1 MCINLPPCRH
11 LLGKLFQGGSLQSEA
26 SGIIAATSGS
36 GGPSQF
42 SRRGLFANLK
52 GNSLST
58 DHTRS
63 IIGVTTTITSD
74 YSNNSNHRDR
84 QSHSWFIISPSVPV
98 SPLSRSPTL
107 DPLQPPSWLSS
118 PIYAEEEKGR
128 LVAGVHYHP
137 WTTTPTRMG
146 EEQMRRPHTA
156 HVSQKV
162 DVDID
167 RLELVVREAFKSK
180 KWFDTRRARPAVMSW
195 LR

>member
-11 LLGKLFQGGSLQSEA
+11 LLGKLLQGGSSQSGA
-26 SGIIAATSGS
+26 SGSTAPSGS
-36 GGPSQF
+36 AGPAQF
-42 SRRGLFANLK
+42 SRRGFFADQK
-52 GNSLST
+52 ENSLST
-58 DHTRS
+58 NHTRS

-74 YSNNSNHRDR
+74 YSKNSNHRDR
-84 QSHSWFIISPSVPV
+84 RSHSWFIVSPSATG
-98 SPLSRSPTL
+98 SPLSRSPTI

-118 PIYAEEEKGR
+118 PIFAEEEKGR
-128 LVAGVHYHP
+128 LVADVHYRP

-156 HVSQKV
+156 HVSQKI

-167 RLELVVREAFKSK
+167 RSELGVWEAFKAK
-180 KWFDTRRARPAVMSW
+180 KWFDTGRARPIMSW